1 MPTPLTPEELTS
13 VHAAG
18 DRLEVLAEAADVA
31 TAEARRAKG
40 ELERLLRHLR
50 IAHDV
55 RDDRLGLDPV
65 SGEWREPPQQQGQ
78 PAPSAPP
85 PQRLPLLDAA
95 GAATVAK
102 LRRRGK
108 RR

>member
-1 MPTPLTPEELTS
+1 MPTHLTPEELAK
-13 VHAAG
+13 VHEAG

-40 ELERLLRHLR
+40 ELERLLRNLR
-50 IAHDV
+50 VKHDV

-65 SGEWREPPQQQGQ
+65 SGEWREPPQQGQ

-95 GAATVAK
+95 GAATVAQ